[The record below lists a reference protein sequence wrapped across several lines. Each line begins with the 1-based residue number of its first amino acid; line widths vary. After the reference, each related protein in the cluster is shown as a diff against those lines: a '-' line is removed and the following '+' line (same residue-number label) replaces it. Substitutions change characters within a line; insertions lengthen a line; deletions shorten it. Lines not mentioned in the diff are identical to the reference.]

1 MHPISS
7 TSSSNLSP
15 RRKFLKQTAV
25 ATAAIAGSRY
35 LRFTSAAAA
44 DAPPASAGNSSSG
57 PWFTRATRWMQ
68 TNIAELDATRYDIPW
83 WREQWARTKTQGIV
97 VNAGGIVAFYPT
109 QIPFHPKA
117 QFLGDRDLFGDLVKA
132 ARADGIVVFAR
143 MDSNGAPDETLQAH
157 PEWFTVNGQS
167 GRPFTDRGLNIPCIN
182 GGYYRE
188 HIPAILKEIA
198 EKYRPEGFTDNI
210 WSGLPRA
217 NICYCDNCVKKFR
230 TDRALDLPQQ
240 TNWDDP
246 AYRAWIEWGYACR
259 LEIWDLF
266 NKTTRTAGGPEC
278 LWVGM
283 NGVSITGAAGDFRDF
298 REICRR
304 TEILM
309 IDNQRR
315 VDTTGFQANGV
326 GGRLV
331 HGLLGWD
338 KLAPESMA
346 LYQTASENF
355 RVASKPEPEVRLWS
369 ADGFAAGIQPWWHY
383 INAYQEDR
391 RMYETPVPL
400 GQWFQKNEEFLIRR
414 TPVATV
420 GIVYSQR
427 NNDFFGRQDVEAQV
441 NLPQRGFTEALLHAR
456 IPYVL
461 VHADDL
467 DRDAASLKL
476 LILPNLGTMTDAHL
490 ASVRKFVQNGGGLIA
505 SGATSLCD
513 QWGDPRADLALA
525 DLLGVHLPAGH
536 PLFSEAG
543 RRQLAAQSAQTYLRL
558 TPELRAQVDGPH
570 PAGEPPVVGT
580 RHEVLAGFEHTDI
593 IPYGGSLNALTVDPT
608 AQVLLTLVPTRPTAP
623 PEMIWTQNDHTNLPG
638 LVLNERPGLGRVVYL
653 AADLDRRYARNNIA
667 DSEHLLINLI
677 RWAVK
682 GDVPL
687 TVEGP
692 GLIDSHLYRQPN
704 RAIVHLVNL
713 TNANTWRD
721 PVEELIPVGPLK
733 VSVRLPDGV
742 SGKTLRLLASDAK
755 PALTLANGWASF
767 ELPSI
772 LDHEVAVIE

>member
-1 MHPISS
+1 MNPALPAPASGQ
-7 TSSSNLSP
+7 TP

-35 LRFTSAAAA
+35 LRFAQASAADIA
-44 DAPPASAGNSSSG
+44 PASVANSSSQ
-57 PWFTRATRWMQ
+57 PWYTRATRWMQ
-68 TNIAELDATRYDIPW
+68 TNIAELDITRYDIPW

-109 QIPFHPKA
+109 KIPFHPKA
-117 QFLGDRDLFGDLVKA
+117 QFLGDGDLFGDLLTA
-132 ARADGIVVFAR
+132 ARADGIAVFAR
-143 MDSNGAPDETLQAH
+143 MDSNGAPDETYQAH
-157 PEWFTVNGQS
+157 PEWFTLNTQT

-182 GGYYRE
+182 GAYYRE
-188 HIPAILKEIA
+188 HIPAILTEIA
-198 EKYRPEGFTDNI
+198 DKYKPEGFTDNI

-230 TDRALDLPQQ
+230 ADRALDLPQQ

-246 AYRAWIEWGYACR
+246 AYRAWIEWGYVCR

-266 NKTTRTAGGPEC
+266 NQTTRANGGPDC

-298 REICRR
+298 REICKR

-315 VDTTGFQANGV
+315 VDATGFQSNGV

-331 HGLLGWD
+331 HGLLGWE

-346 LYQTASENF
+346 LYQTAAENF
-355 RVASKPEPEVRLWS
+355 RIASKPEPEVRLW
-369 ADGFAAGIQPWWHY
+369 ALDGIAAGIQPWWHY

-391 RMYETPVPL
+391 RMYETPVPI
-400 GQWFQKNEEFLIRR
+400 GQWHAQNEEFLVRR

-420 GIVYSQR
+420 GVVYSQR
-427 NNDFFGRQDVEAQV
+427 NNDFFGRQDAETQV

-456 IPYVL
+456 IPYIL

-467 DRDAASLKL
+467 DRDAAQLKL

-490 ASVRKFVQNGGGLIA
+490 ASVRKFVENGGGLIA

-525 DLLGVHLPAGH
+525 DLFGVHLPADH
-536 PLFSEAG
+536 FLRSEAG
-543 RRQLAAQSAQTYLRL
+543 RRQNAAISTQTYLRL

-580 RHEVLAGFEHTDI
+580 RHEVLRGFEHTDI
-593 IPYGGSLNALTVDPT
+593 IPFGGEIAALTLEPS
-608 AQVLLTLVPTRPTAP
+608 AQVLLTLVPNRPASP
-623 PEMIWTQNDHTNLPG
+623 PEMIWTQNDHTTIPG
-638 LVLNERPGLGRVVYL
+638 LILNERAGFGRVVYL
-653 AADLDRRYARNNIA
+653 AADLDRRYARDNMA
-667 DSEHLLINLI
+667 DSEHLLINLV
-677 RWAVK
+677 RWAAK
-682 GDVPL
+682 GDLPL
-687 TVEGP
+687 TVDGP
-692 GLIDSHLYRQPN
+692 GLIDSHLYQQPG
-704 RAIVHLVNL
+704 RALVHLVNL
-713 TNANTWRD
+713 TNTNAWRG

-733 VSVRLPDGV
+733 ISLRLPDGV
-742 SGKTLRLLASDAK
+742 AGKNLRLLVSDQK
-755 PALTLANGWASF
+755 PALSVVDGWASF
-767 ELPSI
+767 ALPSI
-772 LDHEVAVIE
+772 LDHELAIIE